1 MTPLRVLLAFAFL
14 GTRRFFFFGNR
25 LRELVTSFA
34 AWIMTKFEQLSRER
48 FGNILELR
56 FKFQSE

>member
-1 MTPLRVLLAFAFL
+1 MTQLRFL
-14 GTRRFFFFGNR
+14 TCLYISQYQEIFFFGNR

-34 AWIMTKFEQLSRER
+34 AWIMAKFEQFSWER